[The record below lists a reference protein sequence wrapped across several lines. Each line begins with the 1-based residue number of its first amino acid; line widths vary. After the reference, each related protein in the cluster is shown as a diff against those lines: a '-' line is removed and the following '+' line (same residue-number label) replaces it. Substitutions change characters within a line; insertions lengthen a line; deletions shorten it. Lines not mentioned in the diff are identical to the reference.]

1 MVRLHVLDID
11 PMLAEIAKTAC
22 DYFHNRLI
30 SPSHQASL
38 QVDFGLINN
47 PTRLD
52 ASIMLDMP
60 DADALSEMQNRK
72 PQPRQEF
79 KLIMTRKSRLEDTI
93 LAIAKHW
100 VHIASLSTGRLML
113 TRKTPKVAI
122 CAWWL
127 GEHLG
132 PINAIPTD
140 LRPWRKDQEKIGPL
154 LADEYANL
162 FMGDLS

>member
-11 PMLAEIAKTAC
+11 PMLAEIAQTAC

-30 SPSHQASL
+30 SPTHQSSL
-38 QVDFGLINN
+38 KVDFGLIDN

-52 ASIMLDMP
+52 ASIMLDLP
-60 DADALSEMQNRK
+60 DVDALSEIQNRK

-79 KLIMTRKSRLEDTI
+79 KLIMTRKTRLEDTI

-100 VHIASLSTGRLML
+100 VHIASLGTGRLML
-113 TRKTPKVAI
+113 TRKHNKAAI
-122 CAWWL
+122 YAWWL
-127 GEHLG
+127 GENLG
-132 PINAIPTD
+132 PINAIPTH
-140 LRPWRKDQEKIGPL
+140 LRPWRKDQETIGPQ
-154 LADEYANL
+154 LADEYANI

>member
-11 PMLAEIAKTAC
+11 PMLAEIAQTAC

-52 ASIMLDMP
+52 ASIMLDLS
-60 DADALSEMQNRK
+60 DIDALSELHHRK
-72 PQPRQEF
+72 PHPRQEF
-79 KLIMTRKSRLEDTI
+79 KLIMTRKSRLENTI
-93 LAIAKHW
+93 LAMAKHW

-113 TRKTPKVAI
+113 TQKHKKAAI

-127 GEHLG
+127 GENLG
-132 PINAIPTD
+132 PIHAIPTD
-140 LRPWRKDQEKIGPL
+140 LRPWQKDQDKLGPQ